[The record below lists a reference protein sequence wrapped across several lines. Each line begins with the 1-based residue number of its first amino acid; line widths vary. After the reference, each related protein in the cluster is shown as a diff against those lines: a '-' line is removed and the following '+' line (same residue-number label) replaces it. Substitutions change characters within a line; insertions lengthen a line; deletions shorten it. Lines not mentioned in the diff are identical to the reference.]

1 MQFDRLKRRD
11 LIAVIGGVAVW
22 PLAAR
27 AQQAMPVIGFV
38 DPGSTGALPGQRPD
52 IFLRTL
58 REEGFILGRS
68 LAFDIR
74 KADGRTDALPAL
86 MQELVQ
92 RHVALILASSPL
104 AARTAKAA
112 TSTIPI
118 VFGIGEDPIKE
129 GIVMSFNQPVG
140 NITGVTNF
148 GNQLI
153 PKQLELLRELVPGP
167 RVFAMLVNPNNP
179 NAEPDTNAALAVAGS
194 SGIELRIFKAGN
206 DAELPTAFD
215 AVSAERPGALLVGVD
230 NVFRQRRGLIVALAS
245 RHAVPAIY
253 ARRDFVEAGG
263 LMSYGTDG
271 IEDSR
276 QLALCVARIL
286 KGTRPGDLPVMQA
299 NKLELVINLKTA
311 KALSLEVSP
320 MLLARADEVIE

>member
-1 MQFDRLKRRD
+1 MRRRD
-11 LIAVIGGVAVW
+11 FISLVGGAAAW
-22 PLAAR
+22 PFATR

-38 DPGSTGALPGQRPD
+38 DPGSTGVLPGQRPD

-58 REEGFILGRS
+58 REEGFIEGRS

-86 MQELVQ
+86 MGELVQ

-129 GIVMSFNQPVG
+129 GIVTSFNQPGG

-153 PKQLELLRELVPGP
+153 PKRLELLRELVPGP

-179 NAEPDTNAALAVAGS
+179 NVEPDTNEALAVAGS
-194 SGIELRIFKAGN
+194 LGIELRIFKAGN
-206 DAELPTAFD
+206 DADLATAFD

-230 NVFRQRRGLIVALAS
+230 NVLFRQRRGLIVALAS

-253 ARRDFVEAGG
+253 ERRDFVEAGG

-299 NKLELVINLKTA
+299 SKFELVINLNAA
-311 KALSLEVSP
+311 KAMKMEIP
-320 MLLARADEVIE
+320 TPILLRATEVIE